1 MMQNRC
7 TTAPLQQTF
16 YNSHYRSGN
25 DKDKREGKRTKKMGE
40 TENMRKT
47 NQEQARSLNGRDGEI
62 KKHHGALSVLNV
74 NGLKSSKCD
83 SADETNMTQCE
94 M

>member
-1 MMQNRC
+1 MTR
-7 TTAPLQQTF
+7 T
-16 YNSHYRSGN
+16 R
-25 DKDKREGKRTKKMGE
+25 GKGKGQKMGE